1 MTACLSGSGHG
12 SAVEPVPP
20 RLIVTADDYGYS
32 RRYDEGILRGARAG
46 AIDAASAMVLR
57 GAGEAAAL
65 LETGVEVGLHLELP
79 SSAGA
84 EDASAEP
91 RRQLATFER
100 RFGRP
105 PAYLDGHHHCHAAE
119 PPAGAVAEIAL
130 ELGIRVR
137 CVGAEHRD
145 RLRALGVTTPDRLIG
160 RYEEAESPIPVEVA
174 SVEAGG
180 EPPDGLTE
188 WMTHPGLVDPSAGS
202 SFDAGRE
209 DDLDVLLRLAP
220 SPSLRRWRRRG

>member
-1 MTACLSGSGHG
+1 M
-12 SAVEPVPP
+12 PP

-32 RRYDEGILRGARAG
+32 RRYDEGILRAARAG
-46 AIDAASAMVLR
+46 AIDAASAMVHR
-57 GAGEAAAL
+57 DAGDPAPL
-65 LETGVEVGLHLELP
+65 LETGVEVGLHLEL
-79 SSAGA
+79 SSSVGA
-84 EDASAEP
+84 EDVAAEP
-91 RRQLATFER
+91 SRQLAIFER

-119 PPAGAVAEIAL
+119 PAAGAVAEIAL

-137 CVGAEHRD
+137 CVGPEHRE

-160 RYEEAESPIPVEVA
+160 RYEETESPVPIEVA

-188 WMTHPGLVDPSAGS
+188 WMTHPGLADPGAGS

-220 SPSLRRWRRRG
+220 NPLLRRWRRRD